1 MNDEPHSSP
10 SGPTREDFA
19 RLLDEFTPCAH
30 LQRGDVVQGQVVRVS
45 HNLILV
51 DVGTKCEGII
61 TGPELERIDPKT
73 LARLKPGDRVTVY
86 VVDPE
91 GPGGVPVLSLTR
103 AQAEQDW
110 AYACSLQEKGEPVE
124 LTVAAAN
131 RGGLIVYLGRLQG
144 FVPASHLSPSR
155 GAPRVSDPDCWPF
168 LSRLVGTSLKLAV
181 IEADRERNRL
191 ILSERL
197 AEERHYERSRA
208 EILNSL
214 REGEVRQGRVS
225 NLTPFGAFVD
235 IGGVDGLVHL
245 SEISWGRIE
254 HPGELLHI
262 GQDVE
267 VVVLSVDRERQRIS
281 LSIKRLQPD
290 PWTSAGQRY
299 QVGQLVECRITRLT
313 RWGAFACIVGDEE
326 IEGLIHASEL
336 DGPDGEAIRELVRP
350 NQVLTLRIIRMEP
363 ERHRL
368 GLSLRQVDQWDE
380 TVLLREPSAGAI
392 SDGRPL
398 ETLHP

>member
-1 MNDEPHSSP
+1 MWVP
-10 SGPTREDFA
+10 SA
-19 RLLDEFTPCAH
+19 C
-30 LQRGDVVQGQVVRVS
+30 DVR
-45 HNLILV
+45 
-51 DVGTKCEGII
+51 
-61 TGPELERIDPKT
+61 PAT
-73 LARLKPGDRVTVY
+73 LCV
-86 VVDPE
+86 
-91 GPGGVPVLSLTR
+91 
-103 AQAEQDW
+103 
-110 AYACSLQEKGEPVE
+110 
-124 LTVAAAN
+124 
-131 RGGLIVYLGRLQG
+131 
-144 FVPASHLSPSR
+144 
-155 GAPRVSDPDCWPF
+155 
-168 LSRLVGTSLKLAV
+168 
-181 IEADRERNRL
+181 
-191 ILSERL
+191 
-197 AEERHYERSRA
+197 
-208 EILNSL
+208 
-214 REGEVRQGRVS
+214 
-225 NLTPFGAFVD
+225 GAFVD

-262 GQDVE
+262 GQEVE

-290 PWTSAGQRY
+290 PWTSASQRY

-398 ETLHP
+398 ETLHS

>member
-1 MNDEPHSSP
+1 
-10 SGPTREDFA
+10 
-19 RLLDEFTPCAH
+19 
-30 LQRGDVVQGQVVRVS
+30 
-45 HNLILV
+45 
-51 DVGTKCEGII
+51 
-61 TGPELERIDPKT
+61 
-73 LARLKPGDRVTVY
+73 
-86 VVDPE
+86 
-91 GPGGVPVLSLTR
+91 
-103 AQAEQDW
+103 
-110 AYACSLQEKGEPVE
+110 
-124 LTVAAAN
+124 
-131 RGGLIVYLGRLQG
+131 
-144 FVPASHLSPSR
+144 
-155 GAPRVSDPDCWPF
+155 
-168 LSRLVGTSLKLAV
+168 
-181 IEADRERNRL
+181 
-191 ILSERL
+191 
-197 AEERHYERSRA
+197 
-208 EILNSL
+208 
-214 REGEVRQGRVS
+214 VS

-262 GQDVE
+262 GQEVE

-299 QVGQLVECRITRLT
+299 QVGQLVECRVTRLT

-380 TVLLREPSAGAI
+380 TVLLREPSGGSSRVDLQACKLGT
-392 SDGRPL
+392 GRRF
-398 ETLHP
+398 TTS